1 MTIKQRAVEEVQNFL
16 QYGMTFYEAQSEAIR
31 LVKDKIERK
40 EINNEDFK
48 DELDLLDQICKL

>member
-1 MTIKQRAVEEVQNFL
+1 MTIKQKAVEEVQNFL

-40 EINNEDFK
+40 ELNNQNFK

>member
-1 MTIKQRAVEEVQNFL
+1 MTLKQEALEEVQNFL

-40 EINNEDFK
+40 EINNENFK

>member
-1 MTIKQRAVEEVQNFL
+1 MTIKQKAVEEVQNFL

-40 EINNEDFK
+40 E
-48 DELDLLDQICKL
+48 

>member
-1 MTIKQRAVEEVQNFL
+1 MTLKQEALEEVQNFL

-31 LVKDKIERK
+31 LVKDKIEQK
-40 EINNEDFK
+40 ENNNEDFK

>member
-1 MTIKQRAVEEVQNFL
+1 MTLKQKAVEEVNSFL

-31 LVKDKIERK
+31 LVKDKIEHK

-48 DELDLLDQICKL
+48 HELELLEQICKL

>member
-31 LVKDKIERK
+31 IVKDKIEQK